1 MGNGDISDD
10 TACDIR
16 DEYSALLISGISDE
30 EAEEALLKGYESLNG
45 TWDEPVVW
53 LALAFC
59 EWKKGRLSERV
70 KKRAIEIIDSGEDLQ
85 HWNESSSAKECR
97 QREKEL
103 QKLKAR
109 LESPM
114 PERRPVRKPTVDR
127 CPGKRGSFLDVQ
139 NYGS

>member
-1 MGNGDISDD
+1 M
-10 TACDIR
+10 R
-16 DEYSALLISGISDE
+16 KQ
-30 EAEEALLKGYESLNG
+30 EEALLKGYESLNG

-85 HWNESSSAKECR
+85 HWKESSAPKECR

-114 PERRPVRKPTVDR
+114 PERRPGEKADS
-127 CPGKRGSFLDVQ
+127 GSGALESGGSSGVQ

>member
-1 MGNGDISDD
+1 MGVWGTAIFSDD

-59 EWKKGRLSERV
+59 EWKKGRLRRV
-70 KKRAIEIIDSGEDLQ
+70 I
-85 HWNESSSAKECR
+85 SAWAC
-97 QREKEL
+97 L
-103 QKLKAR
+103 TYHLR
-109 LESPM
+109 LW
-114 PERRPVRKPTVDR
+114 RY
-127 CPGKRGSFLDVQ
+127 L
-139 NYGS
+139 N

>member
-1 MGNGDISDD
+1 MGVWGTAIFSDD

-70 KKRAIEIIDSGEDLQ
+70 KKRAIEIIEVGRTYSTGM
-85 HWNESSSAKECR
+85 
-97 QREKEL
+97 
-103 QKLKAR
+103 KAALPR
-109 LESPM
+109 NAGS
-114 PERRPVRKPTVDR
+114 
-127 CPGKRGSFLDVQ
+127 GKRSCR
-139 NYGS
+139 S